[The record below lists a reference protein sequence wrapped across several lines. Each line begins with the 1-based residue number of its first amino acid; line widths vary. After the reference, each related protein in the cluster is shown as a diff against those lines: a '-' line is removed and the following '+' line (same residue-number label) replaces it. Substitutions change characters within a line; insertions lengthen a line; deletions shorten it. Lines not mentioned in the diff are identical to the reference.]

1 MINIRITGDF
11 KKEFEE
17 KTKEAKKQRI
27 AQLVE
32 ALKNATPVDTGNA
45 RDHWVSQG
53 DKIVNETEYIDL
65 LNKGTSEQAPEHF
78 IEKTLLAQKDIIPS
92 GTIVRSK

>member
-1 MINIRITGDF
+1 MINIRFTGNL
-11 KKEFEE
+11 KEEL
-17 KTKEAKKQRI
+17 KTKTEEAKQKRM
-27 AQLVE
+27 AQLVQ
-32 ALKNATPVDTGNA
+32 ALKDATPVDTGNA

-53 DKIVNETEYIDL
+53 DKIINEVDYIEQ
-65 LNKGTSEQAPEHF
+65 LNQGSSKQAPEHF

>member
-27 AQLVE
+27 AQLVQ
-32 ALKNATPVDTGNA
+32 ALKDATPVDTGNA

-53 DKIVNETEYIDL
+53 DKIVNEL
-65 LNKGTSEQAPEHF
+65 S
-78 IEKTLLAQKDIIPS
+78 
-92 GTIVRSK
+92 

>member
-1 MINIRITGDF
+1 MIKITFTGNL
-11 KKEFEE
+11 KEEIKQ
-17 KTKEAKKQRI
+17 KTEEAKRKRM
-27 AQLVE
+27 AQLVQ
-32 ALKNATPVDTGNA
+32 ALKDATPVDTGNA

-65 LNKGTSEQAPEHF
+65 LNQGSSKQAPEYF

>member
-1 MINIRITGDF
+1 M
-11 KKEFEE
+11 
-17 KTKEAKKQRI
+17 
-27 AQLVE
+27 AQLVQ
-32 ALKNATPVDTGNA
+32 ALKDATPVDTGNA

-65 LNKGTSEQAPEHF
+65 LNQGSSKQAPEYF